1 MSQLYKLACPCG
13 KEHPVEASQAGRS
26 IECACGNRLNIP
38 SMLKIRRLPL
48 WDGEPA
54 AEPAAPAGTE
64 APAAAEKCAAPV
76 PEKTAAPAPA
86 APAAARKAKLPAA
99 RKGLA
104 IAGTLGFFLFTA
116 LLIRTGV
123 KPPQLI
129 DVLNIQRYYVNDG
142 KLIQRDSN
150 PIEASDAYF
159 FITKDSYVVN
169 DAAIDLMTPAYAVEY
184 FDYLKTGLSLSDNF
198 YDKYDSLIIRRRIMM
213 AFFAILAGLS
223 LAAAAVPLF
232 LSKEQKTVGAARGS
246 DWKS

>member
-1 MSQLYKLACPCG
+1 MNALATPSPACWRS
-13 KEHPVEASQAGRS
+13 ASKPPRTS
-26 IECACGNRLNIP
+26 WP
-38 SMLKIRRLPL
+38 SP
-48 WDGEPA
+48 WA
-54 AEPAAPAGTE
+54 AT
-64 APAAAEKCAAPV
+64 
-76 PEKTAAPAPA
+76 PAP
-86 APAAARKAKLPAA
+86 PAAARKAKLPAA

-104 IAGTLGFFLFTA
+104 IAGTLGFLLFTA

-169 DAAIDLMTPAYAVEY
+169 DAEY

-198 YDKYDSLIIRRRIMM
+198 YDKYDSPIIRRRIMM

>member
-1 MSQLYKLACPCG
+1 MRKSALFAFALVVAALVALG
-13 KEHPVEASQAGRS
+13 LIVLSSASEANG
-26 IECACGNRLNIP
+26 IRLH
-38 SMLKIRRLPL
+38 K
-48 WDGEPA
+48 
-54 AEPAAPAGTE
+54 
-64 APAAAEKCAAPV
+64 
-76 PEKTAAPAPA
+76 
-86 APAAARKAKLPAA
+86 
-99 RKGLA
+99 
-104 IAGTLGFFLFTA
+104 
-116 LLIRTGV
+116 
-123 KPPQLI
+123 
-129 DVLNIQRYYVNDG
+129 
-142 KLIQRDSN
+142 
-150 PIEASDAYF
+150 DAYF